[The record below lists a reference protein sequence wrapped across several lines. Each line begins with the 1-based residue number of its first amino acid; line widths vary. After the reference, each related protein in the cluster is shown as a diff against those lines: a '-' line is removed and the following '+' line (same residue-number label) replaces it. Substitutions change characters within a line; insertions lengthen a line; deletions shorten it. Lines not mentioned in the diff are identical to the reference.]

1 MSMIKEFKEFALR
14 GNVMDMAIGVIIGA
28 AFATIINSAIN
39 DLILPIV
46 GKFVGNVDFT
56 NLYVPLSE
64 KIQKLNGQWP
74 ALADARK
81 LGAVFAYGNFLTVLL
96 NFTILA
102 FCIFTMVKTINSLK
116 KKDASGAAL
125 PVPPS
130 REERLLS
137 EIRDLLKVRT
147 TDVHRV

>member
-1 MSMIKEFKEFALR
+1 MSMTKEFKEFALR

-39 DLILPIV
+39 DLILPIL

-56 NLYVPLSE
+56 NLYVPLSD
-64 KIQKLNGQWP
+64 KIQRINGQWP

-81 LGAVFAYGNFLTVLL
+81 VGAVFAYGNFLTVLV

-102 FCIFTMVKTINSLK
+102 FCIFTMIKAINALK
-116 KKDASGAAL
+116 KRDATAVAA
-125 PVPPS
+125 PQPT
-130 REERLLS
+130 REERLLA
-137 EIRDLLKVRT
+137 EIRDILKVRGS
-147 TDVHRV
+147 DVHRV